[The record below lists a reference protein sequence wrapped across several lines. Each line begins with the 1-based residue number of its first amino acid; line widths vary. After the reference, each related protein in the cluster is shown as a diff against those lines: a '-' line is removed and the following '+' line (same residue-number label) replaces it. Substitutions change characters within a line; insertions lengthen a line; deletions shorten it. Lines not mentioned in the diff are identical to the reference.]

1 MKKKISLIDVAQK
14 LEVSPTTVSF
24 ILNGRAKEKRI
35 SDEIRDRVLKYVDEI
50 GYKPNSLARS
60 LRTGKTYIIGLMV
73 ESISD
78 PFFSSIARN
87 IEERAYKS
95 GYKILY
101 SSTANSTE
109 KTKELLRIYDERH
122 VDAYIIAPPEGI
134 ETELKALVES
144 GKPVMLFD
152 RDIKDLNVDSVVI
165 DNFKST
171 SIAIEHLIE
180 QGFKNI
186 AFITLDSLQSQ
197 MSDRLIGYEKTLIK
211 AGLPQ
216 YIKEI
221 SYDSPPE
228 KIIAHIESFLQRR
241 PEIDCLVFGTN
252 YLGVYGLKAIAKL
265 ELNIPEDLGVLV
277 FDDQDLFELH
287 KPSITAIAQP
297 IDDLSD
303 QIISL
308 MLSKL
313 NGGSKSKKVQRIVL
327 STKMNIRQSTIKK
340 TK

>member
-1 MKKKISLIDVAQK
+1 
-14 LEVSPTTVSF
+14 
-24 ILNGRAKEKRI
+24 
-35 SDEIRDRVLKYVDEI
+35 
-50 GYKPNSLARS
+50 
-60 LRTGKTYIIGLMV
+60 MV